1 MKNEFLIFGDSVLAE
16 VLYETIQQDDS
27 DRYSIVGFVVDDV
40 FFANENFCGKRVYK
54 YSELK
59 NYFNQSNI
67 EILPAVGYKNMNRF
81 RQELCF
87 RLNQD
92 GWNIGNYIS
101 SQAIV
106 RTENIGKGNII
117 LDGVNIGIKAKLGNG
132 NIFYPNSL
140 LAHHSTVGDFNFF
153 AISSSIAGYVTIGNN
168 CFFGNNSA
176 TKDYINI
183 ESSTLVGA
191 GCYLG
196 NDVTEVGKVLVPEK
210 SVELE
215 ASRVAYMK

>member
-16 VLYETIQQDDS
+16 VLYETIQQDDA
-27 DRYSIVGFVVDDV
+27 DRYSIVGFVVDDA
-40 FFANENFCGKRVYK
+40 FFSNANFCGKRVYK

-59 NYFNQSNI
+59 NYFNQSDV
-67 EILPAVGYKNMNRF
+67 EILLAVGYKNMNRF
-81 RQELCF
+81 RQKLYL
-87 RLNQD
+87 RLKQD
-92 GWNIGNYIS
+92 GWRIGNYINRH
-101 SQAIV
+101 AVV
-106 RTENIGKGNII
+106 RAKNIGTGNII
-117 LDGVNIGIKAKLGNG
+117 LDGVNIGIKAELGNG

-140 LAHHSTVGDFNFF
+140 LAHHSVVGDFNFF

-210 SVELE
+210 CRTGS
-215 ASRVAYMK
+215 K

>member
-1 MKNEFLIFGDSVLAE
+1 MKKKFLIFGDSVLAE

-27 DRYSIVGFVVDDV
+27 DRYSIVGFVVEDV
-40 FFANENFCGKRVYK
+40 FFSNANFCGKRVYK

-59 NYFNQSNI
+59 NYFNQSDV
-67 EILPAVGYKNMNRF
+67 EILLAVGYKNMNRF
-81 RQELCF
+81 RQKLYL
-87 RLNQD
+87 RLKQD
-92 GWNIGNYIS
+92 GWKIGNYINRH
-101 SQAIV
+101 AVV
-106 RTENIGKGNII
+106 RAQNIGVGNII
-117 LDGVNIGIKAKLGNG
+117 LDCVNIGIKAVIGNG

-176 TKDYINI
+176 TKDHICI
-183 ESSTLVGA
+183 ATKTFIGA

-196 NDVTEVGKVLVPEK
+196 CDVFEEGQGFVPAK
-210 SVELE
+210 SLKM
-215 ASRVAYMK
+215 ASRDCG